1 MRILGIDPG
10 LRNTGYACVEIP
22 TIEQSQKTRTQ
33 PVLVNLHEPKLIEAG
48 VLKLNASTPMTAR
61 LVELY
66 RDLTEIIE
74 QLKPD
79 VMVVEKLYSHYAH
92 PTTSIKMGHAR
103 GVILLAGGEN
113 GLVIEELAATEVKRS
128 VTGYGHASKEQIQMA
143 VQAQCHLPEPP
154 SPPDVADAIAIALT
168 AARRPPSKPASAV
181 TRKQS
186 GKTPP
191 PVIPLP

>member
-22 TIEQSQKTRTQ
+22 TPEQSQRTGTQ

-48 VLKLNASTPMTAR
+48 VLKLDASTPMTAR

-66 RDLTEIIE
+66 RDLSEIIE

-113 GLVIEELAATEVKRS
+113 GLMIEELAATEVKRS
-128 VTGYGHASKEQIQMA
+128 ITGHGHASKEQIQMA
-143 VQAQCHLPEPP
+143 VQAQCRLPEPP

-168 AARRPPSKPASAV
+168 AARRSQSESAPSITS
-181 TRKQS
+181 KQS
-186 GKTPP
+186 KSTFP
-191 PVIPLP
+191 PVFPSS